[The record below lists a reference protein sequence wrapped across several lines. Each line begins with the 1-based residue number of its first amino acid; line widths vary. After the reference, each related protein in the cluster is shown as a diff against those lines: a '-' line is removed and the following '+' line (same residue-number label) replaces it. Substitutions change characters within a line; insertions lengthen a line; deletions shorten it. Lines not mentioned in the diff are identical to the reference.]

1 MTPDAL
7 AALHAAAF
15 TDQRP
20 WSAAEF
26 TTLLASPHVC
36 LIAQPKGFALGRV
49 ILDEVELLTIATAP
63 DARRQGIGRTL
74 LAAFEAEAHRRG
86 ACLAHLEVAADNH
99 AARALYAAA
108 GWKDVGR
115 RPAYYPRRDAPPAD
129 ALLLHK
135 CLTT

>member
-20 WSAAEF
+20 WSAVEF
-26 TTLLASPHVC
+26 TTLLASPHVY

-74 LAAFEAEAHRRG
+74 LAAFEAKALNRG
-86 ACLAHLEVAADNH
+86 ARMAHLEVAADNR

-108 GWKDVGR
+108 GWEDAGR
-115 RPAYYPRRDAPPAD
+115 RPAYYPRHDAPPAD
-129 ALLLHK
+129 ALLMQKRLP
-135 CLTT
+135 